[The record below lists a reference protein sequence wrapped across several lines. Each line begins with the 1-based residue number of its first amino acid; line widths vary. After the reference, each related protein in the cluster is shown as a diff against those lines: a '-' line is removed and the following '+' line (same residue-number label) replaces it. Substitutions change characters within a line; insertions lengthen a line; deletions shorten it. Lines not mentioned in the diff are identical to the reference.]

1 MPGGGRGCAEPA
13 SRRALENAGEMRAAV
28 VDVGANTL
36 RLVVAERRGSGL
48 RVVHEER
55 ERLALGEAIEVS
67 GAIPA
72 AKLQELRAVARAQ
85 VEQARAQGC
94 DAIEILVTS
103 PGRQA
108 RNPGALRSALEA
120 TGAAVRLLSGEEEA
134 LLAYVGAV
142 EAAGTLPQSV
152 AVCDVGGGSTQV
164 VVGTRAGGPAWFRS
178 FDVGSLRLTSRM
190 LVDDPPGWNA
200 LHEAGLVVE
209 RSLQALHPPLP
220 HAALAAGGSARALRK
235 LVGARLGPEELAA
248 AFELLEETP
257 SAKIAERYGLTR
269 ARART
274 LAAGALILYEIQR
287 RLGLELVVSRA
298 GLREGALRSLLA
310 ERAVA

>member
-1 MPGGGRGCAEPA
+1 
-13 SRRALENAGEMRAAV
+13 MRAGV
-28 VDVGANTL
+28 VDVGANTS
-36 RLVVAERRGSGL
+36 RLVVAEQRGAGL

-67 GAIPA
+67 GSIPA
-72 AKLQELRAVARAQ
+72 AKLEELRAVVRAQ
-85 VEQARAQGC
+85 VEQARAHGC
-94 DAIEILVTS
+94 EAIEILVTS

-108 RNPGALRSALEA
+108 DNSGALRRALEA

-142 EAAGTLPQSV
+142 EAAGTLHESI

-164 VVGTRAGGPAWFRS
+164 VIGTRAGGPAWFRS
-178 FDVGSLRLTSRM
+178 FDVGSLRLATRM
-190 LVDDPPGWNA
+190 LVDDPPGWHA
-200 LHEAGLVVE
+200 LHEASLEVE
-209 RSLQALHPPLP
+209 RSLEALHPPLP

-235 LVGARLGPEELAA
+235 LVGTRLGPEELAA
-248 AFELLEETP
+248 AFELLEKTP
-257 SAKIAERYGLTR
+257 SAQVSERFGMTS

-274 LAAGALILYEIQR
+274 LAAGALILSEIQR
-287 RLGLELVVSRA
+287 RLGLELEVSRA

>member
-1 MPGGGRGCAEPA
+1 
-13 SRRALENAGEMRAAV
+13 MRAAV

-36 RLVVAERRGSGL
+36 RLVVAETRGGGL

-55 ERLALGEAIEVS
+55 ERLALGEAIELS
-67 GAIPA
+67 ASIPA
-72 AKLQELRAVARAQ
+72 AKLQDVRAVAQAQ
-85 VEQARAQGC
+85 VEQARAHGC
-94 DAIEILVTS
+94 DAVEILVTS

-108 RNPGALRSALEA
+108 RNPGALRRALEA

-142 EAAGTLPQSV
+142 EAAGALPETV

-164 VVGTRAGGPAWFRS
+164 VVGTRTGGPAWFRS

-200 LHEAGLVVE
+200 LHEAGLEVE
-209 RSLQALHPPLP
+209 RSLEGLHPPLP

-257 SAKIAERYGLTR
+257 SATIAERYGLTS

-274 LAAGALILYEIQR
+274 LAAGALILSEIQR
-287 RLGLELVVSRA
+287 RLGLELDVARG

>member
-1 MPGGGRGCAEPA
+1 
-13 SRRALENAGEMRAAV
+13 MRAAV
-28 VDVGANTL
+28 IDVGANTL
-36 RLVVAERRGSGL
+36 RLVVADRRGRGL

-55 ERLALGEAIEVS
+55 QRLALGEEIELTGS
-67 GAIPA
+67 IPA
-72 AKLQELRAVARAQ
+72 AKLAALGAVAQQQ
-85 VEQARAQGC
+85 VEAARSVGC

-108 RNPGALRSALEA
+108 RNGSALRRSLESA
-120 TGAAVRLLSGEEEA
+120 GAPVRLLSGEEEA

-142 EAAGTLPQSV
+142 EGAGRLPESV
-152 AVCDVGGGSTQV
+152 AVCDVGGGSSQV
-164 VVGTRAGGPAWFRS
+164 VVGTRARGPAWFRS

-190 LVDDPPGWNA
+190 LVDDPPGRQA
-200 LHEAGLVVE
+200 LNEARLEVE
-209 RSLQALHPPLP
+209 RRLAGLHPPLP

-235 LVGARLGPEELAA
+235 LFGPRLGPEELAE

-257 SAKIAERYGLTR
+257 SSQVAAELGLTR

-274 LAAGALILYEIQR
+274 LAGGALILSEIQR
-287 RLGLELVVSRA
+287 RLGIELEVARG

-310 ERAVA
+310 QTEAA